1 MKKKIN
7 INRPEISSDEIV
19 KRKNFDSIL
28 KQHTPISKPL
38 FKNPWFFSGAIAVVV
53 AAAVATFLLKNND
66 AKLTTPEMA
75 DSQLLADSV
84 AMANFY
90 AQEEAKPC
98 VNPPLAELNVPTT
111 IYKVNAEKGATL
123 EFKTGSKI
131 TIPKNSFVDGNGK
144 LVKGD
149 VELHYREFHDP
160 VDFFVAGIPMTYD
173 SAGVRYHFE
182 SAGMMEIN
190 AYQGNEKLAVAP
202 EKSINIAL
210 ASNYTG
216 TNYNLYKL
224 DTAVNNWACLG
235 KDKVV
240 SVAPKTTEKVS
251 EASAPNSVIE
261 TPEYKTIETKKET
274 LLQEKEVKLASL
286 PALAKEPLKPQEAK
300 KNKYTFDLDVDA
312 KEYPELAVY
321 KDVMFEVGDENK
333 NFNST
338 MYDVTWDE
346 ALIKEGA
353 DKGKNYMLTLK
364 KASKKY
370 DLVVYPVF
378 EGKNYEKALSVF
390 QEKFTKYTAELDKR
404 KVAEAKVEQ
413 EYQAV
418 LAKLKQ
424 QQQELELRWKEREA
438 SQFKLMDNQ
447 EKVQRMFAVN
457 GFGIYNCDRPLAYP
471 KGITCK
477 VKLNGEND
485 KRINCYGV
493 YLVDKSKNG
502 IFTFEKNPVVN
513 FSFNPASQNILW
525 TVESGILYWLKPEQ
539 FSGIEQNV
547 PVNAIKMNRVEQK
560 FKNIDEMKSFFNI

>member
-7 INRPEISSDEIV
+7 INRPEISSDEIL
-19 KRKNFDSIL
+19 KRKNFESVL
-28 KQHTPISKPL
+28 KQHTPMSKPL
-38 FKNPWFFSGAIAVVV
+38 FKNPWFFSGALVVVV
-53 AAAVATFLLKNND
+53 AVAVATFLLKNND
-66 AKLTTPEMA
+66 AKLTNPVTA
-75 DSQLLADSV
+75 DSQTLVDSV
-84 AMANFY
+84 ALADFY

-98 VNPPLAELNVPTT
+98 VNPPLAEINVPTT

-182 SAGMMEIN
+182 SAGMMEMN

-210 ASNYTG
+210 ASNYSG
-216 TNYNLYKL
+216 TKYNLYKL

-240 SVAPKTTEKVS
+240 SVVPK
-251 EASAPNSVIE
+251 SAENFDDKTPNSVAE

-274 LLQEKEVKLASL
+274 LLQEKEVKLTAL
-286 PALAKEPLKPQEAK
+286 PKLSKEPLKPQEAK

-321 KDVMFEVGDENK
+321 KDVMFEVGAENK
-333 NFNST
+333 NFNSS

-353 DKGKNYMLTLK
+353 DKGKNYMLSLK
-364 KASKKY
+364 KASKQY

-378 EGKNYEKALSVF
+378 EGKNYEKALAVF
-390 QEKFTKYTAELDKR
+390 QEKFTKYTSELDKR

-424 QQQELELRWKEREA
+424 QQQELERRWKEREEN
-438 SQFKLMDNQ
+438 QFKLMSNQ
-447 EKVQRMFAVN
+447 EKVQRLFAVN
-457 GFGIYNCDRPLAYP
+457 GFGIYNCDNPLAYP
-471 KGITCK
+471 TGITCK
-477 VKLNGEND
+477 AKLNGEND
-485 KRINCYGV
+485 KRINCYNV
-493 YLVDKSKNG
+493 YLVDKAKNG
-502 IFTFEKNPVVN
+502 IFTYAKNPVVN
-513 FSFNPASQNILW
+513 FSFNPASENILW
-525 TVESGILYWLKPEQ
+525 TVESGVLYWLKPEQ
-539 FSGIEQNV
+539 FSGIEKNV
-547 PVNAIKMNRVEQK
+547 PVSAIKMNKVEQK
-560 FKNIDEMKSFFNI
+560 FKNIDEMKAFFNI

>member
-1 MKKKIN
+1 MKKKLN
-7 INRPEISSDEIV
+7 INRPEISSDEIL
-19 KRKNFDSIL
+19 KRKNFESVL
-28 KQHTPISKPL
+28 KQHTPMSKPL
-38 FKNPWFFSGAIAVVV
+38 FKNPWFFSGAIAVVVV

-66 AKLTTPEMA
+66 AKLTNPTT
-75 DSQLLADSV
+75 DSQTLADSV
-84 AMANFY
+84 ALADFY
-90 AQEEAKPC
+90 AQQEAKPC
-98 VNPPLAELNVPTT
+98 VNPPLAEINVPTT

-144 LVKGD
+144 LVKGN

-210 ASNYTG
+210 ASNYAG

-240 SVAPKTTEKVS
+240 SVAPK
-251 EASAPNSVIE
+251 SAENFDDKTPNSVIE

-274 LLQEKEVKLASL
+274 LLQEKEVKLAAL
-286 PALAKEPLKPQEAK
+286 PTLTKEPLKPQQAK

-333 NFNST
+333 NFNSS

-378 EGKNYEKALSVF
+378 EGKNYEKALTVF

-424 QQQELELRWKEREA
+424 QQQELELRWKKREE

-447 EKVQRMFAVN
+447 EKVQRLFKVN
-457 GFGIYNCDRPLAYP
+457 GFGIYNCDTPLAYP
-471 KGITCK
+471 TGITCTA
-477 VKLNGEND
+477 KLNDDSDNRL
-485 KRINCYGV
+485 KCYYV

-502 IFTFEKNPVVN
+502 IFTFEKNPVVK
-513 FSFNPASQNILW
+513 FSFNPASENILW
-525 TVESGILYWLKPEQ
+525 TVENGVLYWSKPEE
-539 FSGIEQNV
+539 FSFIDKNV
-547 PVNAIKMNRVEQK
+547 RVNAIKMNKVEQK
-560 FKNIDEMKSFFNI
+560 FKNIDEMKAFFNI